1 MARSFSVSVSFTATL
16 LVSNPA
22 ALAVAQQ
29 STSVSTPSSPAL
41 VAADRYAPVYDQL
54 RAMAP
59 RGDQVSRVHD
69 LTLRRD
75 AVAFTLDQ
83 GSISLLTTVRGRTV
97 GAVFVGSG
105 SVGFAPPWDVE
116 RAQLLH
122 VLGDSVLN
130 ARISAV
136 AFVFAD
142 TTQAELEHR
151 FTFGAGNV
159 APGAGGVAGDAVD
172 HLIDGRSHSVHQTL
186 MAALLNGDA
195 NGFFYAYVKRQ
206 SGEDLIFEVDPERG
220 EQVLLQRGG
229 KLELQKV
236 QTVCQFPPAAE
247 LEDSMP
253 ASDGDRNPLKIE
265 AYRIEATI
273 GKNLGFAAAA
283 TMRVTA
289 RRDGLRWARFD
300 LFKELEVDSVVDETG
315 AVDSFFRASK
325 SPELWV
331 RLATALR
338 AGETRSLRVVYHGDL
353 ITYGALG
360 RPMVERR
367 IFTPRGP
374 PRGTP
379 IVGDPLGTSQWY
391 FMRDPN
397 TWFPRPSPSTYGATQ
412 PADMDLTFHSP
423 SRYHLA
429 SVGRL
434 VESHADGDVKT
445 THWVTEQPTAEA
457 SFNIGDFE
465 ESQIRDPRIPPVTLQ
480 VNGEGHRA
488 LRATGFIGGD
498 DAEDV
503 GADVVNSLGFF
514 SQVYGPPLS
523 RQFFATEIPYFY
535 GQAFPGLIYLSL
547 GTFQSVNESGVEETF
562 RSHEMAHQWWG
573 IGVDA
578 ATYRDAWLSE
588 GFAEFSGLWY
598 TQVFLK
604 DNDKFFKLLEDRKRE
619 IRARRGDVAPIGLGT
634 RLIGIDHPQDY
645 SLMIYAKGAWVLQML
660 RNMMIDFR
668 TMKEDAFT
676 TMMQDF
682 YKQYRG
688 RRASTRDFERVVEQ
702 HLDLPMDW
710 FFNEWVN
717 GTAIPTYVLSW
728 HAEPDSNHQYL
739 LKIRVRQ
746 EDVPSDFVMPI
757 PLEITFKSGG
767 HATVRVTVRGAVTDA
782 RLQIPSEPAKLVLN
796 PLESVLADVKE
807 EGWH

>member
-1 MARSFSVSVSFTATL
+1 MARSSPVSVSFAAVL

-22 ALAVAQQ
+22 AKAIAQR
-29 STSVSTPSSPAL
+29 SDTTSTPPSHL
-41 VAADRYAPVYDQL
+41 VAADRYAPVYDEL
-54 RAMAP
+54 RNMTPRKDRVAP
-59 RGDQVSRVHD
+59 VHD

-75 AVAFTLDQ
+75 AIEFKLDQ
-83 GSISLLTTVRGRTV
+83 GQLSFLTSVGGRTV

-105 SVGFAPPWDVE
+105 SVAFAPPWDVE

-130 ARISAV
+130 VRISAV

-142 TTQAELEHR
+142 STQAELEHR
-151 FTFGAGNV
+151 FTFGVGSV

-172 HLIDGRSHSVHQTL
+172 HLIEGRTHSVHSTL

-206 SGEDLIFEVDPERG
+206 SGEDLIFEVDPEQG

-229 KLELQKV
+229 RLDGQKV
-236 QTVCQFPPAAE
+236 QTLCQFPLAAD
-247 LEDSMP
+247 LEDSVP

-265 AYRIEATI
+265 AFRIEATI
-273 GKNLGFAAAA
+273 GKSVGFAAAA

-289 RRDGLRWARFD
+289 RRDGVRWARFN

-315 AVDSFFRASK
+315 AVDTFYRAAK
-325 SPELWV
+325 SPEFWV

-338 AGETRSLRVVYHGDL
+338 AGETRSVRVVYHGDL
-353 ITYGALG
+353 ITFGTLG
-360 RPMVERR
+360 RPRVERR

-379 IVGDPLGTSQWY
+379 IVGEPLGTSQWY

-397 TWFPRPSPSTYGATQ
+397 TWFPRVGPATYGASQ

-423 SRYHLA
+423 SRYRLA
-429 SVGRL
+429 SIGRL
-434 VESHADGDVKT
+434 VDSHTDGDVQT
-445 THWVTEQPTAEA
+445 THWVSEQPTAEA
-457 SFNIGDFE
+457 SFNIGAFE

-480 VNGEGHRA
+480 VNGDGHRA
-488 LRATGFIGGD
+488 LRATGFLGGD
-498 DAEDV
+498 NAEDV
-503 GADVVNSLGFF
+503 GADVANSLGFF
-514 SQVYGPPLS
+514 SQVYGPPLPQ
-523 RQFFATEIPYFY
+523 QFYATEIPYSY

-547 GTFQSVNESGVEETF
+547 GTFQTINESGNEETF

-604 DNDKFFKLLEDRKRE
+604 DNEKFFKLLEDRKRE
-619 IRARRGDVAPIGLGT
+619 IRARRGDVAPLRLGT
-634 RLIGIDHPQDY
+634 RLAGVDHPQDY

-676 TMMQDF
+676 AMMQDF

-688 RRASTRDFERVVEQ
+688 RRASTHDFQRVVEQ

-710 FFNEWVN
+710 FFNEWGN
-717 GTAIPTYVLSW
+717 GTAIPTYILSW
-728 HAEPDSNHQYL
+728 HAEPAPDHRYL
-739 LKIRVRQ
+739 LHVRVRQ
-746 EDVPSDFVMPI
+746 EEVPDDFVMPV
-757 PLEITFKSGG
+757 PLDIEFKSGG

-782 RLQIPSEPAKLVLN
+782 QLQIASEPAKLVLN